1 LNCQIEVSDL
11 RPGSRQ
17 AGGGDRDDLGQ
28 PSPDPGRR
36 LAQKCSYLSHL
47 DLPSAPAETRRTM
60 ENGLAGLRCRDT
72 YENSNAR
79 FVGRPIGSGIIA
91 AIEPG
96 TGEIFSPDL
105 GS

>member
-1 LNCQIEVSDL
+1 LKWRLS
-11 RPGSRQ
+11 PGSRQ

-36 LAQKCSYLSHL
+36 LAQKILYLSHL
-47 DLPSAPAETRRTM
+47 DLPSAPAETGRTM
-60 ENGLAGLRCRDT
+60 KNGLTGLRCRDA

-79 FVGRPIGSGIIA
+79 LVQRPIGSRFIA
-91 AIEPG
+91 VIDPG
-96 TGEIFSPDL
+96 TEEIFSPDF